1 MKYDLWIYELLL
13 RKDSNICIC
22 IRKMSILLNKEW
34 LFMMNK
40 KRLFV
45 SMTITLALIFSI
57 TYYLSDKYITD
68 KNAKNKSAIASEI
81 NKSSGISD
89 STKIY
94 LFAGENKAKE
104 STIADLKKELN
115 IDGNLTQAELSKALQ
130 DKGYVLEIEFNGE
143 MKYKKDISKFIKPNK
158 YYIGE
163 KDGFLTIYKT
173 DNDGTL
179 LIENS
184 EDVYSNNKKVEN
196 LRESDKNKIKNFE
209 FEYNS
214 KEDAEENLSEFLS

>member
-1 MKYDLWIYELLL
+1 MI
-13 RKDSNICIC
+13 
-22 IRKMSILLNKEW
+22 
-34 LFMMNK
+34 NK
-40 KRLFV
+40 KKLFV
-45 SMTITLALIFSI
+45 SMTIILALIFSI
-57 TYYLSDKYITD
+57 TYYLSDKYITN
-68 KNAKNKSAIASEI
+68 KNAKNKAAIASEVK
-81 NKSSGISD
+81 KSSGISD

-94 LFAGENKAKE
+94 LFAGENKEKE

-130 DKGYVLEIEFNGE
+130 DKGYVLEIESNGE

>member
-1 MKYDLWIYELLL
+1 
-13 RKDSNICIC
+13 
-22 IRKMSILLNKEW
+22 
-34 LFMMNK
+34 MMNK
-40 KRLFV
+40 KKLFV

-57 TYYLSDKYITD
+57 TYYLSDKYITN
-68 KNAKNKSAIASEI
+68 KNAKNKAAIASEI
-81 NKSSGISD
+81 KKSSGISD

-94 LFAGENKAKE
+94 LFAGENKEKE
-104 STIADLKKELN
+104 LTIADLKKELN
-115 IDGNLTQAELSKALQ
+115 IDGNLTQAELSKALR
-130 DKGYVLEIEFNGE
+130 DKGYVLEIESNGE

-163 KDGFLTIYKT
+163 KDGFLAIYKT

-196 LRESDKNKIKNFE
+196 LRESDKNKIKDFE

>member
-1 MKYDLWIYELLL
+1 MI
-13 RKDSNICIC
+13 
-22 IRKMSILLNKEW
+22 
-34 LFMMNK
+34 NK
-40 KRLFV
+40 KKLFV
-45 SMTITLALIFSI
+45 SMTIILALIFSI
-57 TYYLSDKYITD
+57 TYYLSDKYISN
-68 KNAKNKSAIASEI
+68 KNAKNKAAIASEI
-81 NKSSGISD
+81 KKSSGISD

-94 LFAGENKAKE
+94 LFAGENKEKE

-130 DKGYVLEIEFNGE
+130 DKGYVLEIESNGE

-163 KDGFLTIYKT
+163 KDGFLAIYKT

>member
-1 MKYDLWIYELLL
+1 MI
-13 RKDSNICIC
+13 
-22 IRKMSILLNKEW
+22 
-34 LFMMNK
+34 NK
-40 KRLFV
+40 KKLFV
-45 SMTITLALIFSI
+45 SMTIILALIFSI
-57 TYYLSDKYITD
+57 TYYLSDKYITN
-68 KNAKNKSAIASEI
+68 KNAKNKAAIASEI
-81 NKSSGISD
+81 KKSSGISD

-94 LFAGENKAKE
+94 LFAGENKEKE

-115 IDGNLTQAELSKALQ
+115 IDGNLTQAELSKALR
-130 DKGYVLEIEFNGE
+130 DKGYVLEIESNGE

>member
-81 NKSSGISD
+81 KKSSGISD